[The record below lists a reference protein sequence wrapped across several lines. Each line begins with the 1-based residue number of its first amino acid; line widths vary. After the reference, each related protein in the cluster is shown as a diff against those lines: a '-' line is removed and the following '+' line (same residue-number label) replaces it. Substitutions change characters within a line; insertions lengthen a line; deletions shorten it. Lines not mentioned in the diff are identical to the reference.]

1 MARKR
6 IESSKRNWK
15 RAGRNLA
22 LGLIVI
28 AVADQS
34 GLLLRL
40 ADHALQRTG
49 AFAYHIG
56 PDVQVRI
63 SPGICRF
70 FSGVPTGVPMRAITL
85 GRTIFVPGRGVL
97 PLSAKAVEHEVAHV
111 RQWQEHG
118 LIGFTA
124 SYAFW
129 QVVRGYERI
138 PFEQDAGRP
147 QRQIR

>member
-1 MARKR
+1 MARKQ

-15 RAGRNLA
+15 KAGRNLA
-22 LGLIVI
+22 LGLLAV

-40 ADHALQRTG
+40 ADAAFQRTG
-49 AFAYHIG
+49 VFAYHMA

-63 SPGICRF
+63 SPRICRF

-85 GRTIFVPGRGVL
+85 GRTIFVPGRGAL
-97 PLSAKAVEHEVAHV
+97 PLSAEAAEHEAAHI
-111 RQWQEHG
+111 RQWQEYG
-118 LIGFTA
+118 LIGFSI

-129 QVVRGYERI
+129 QVARGYEGN
-138 PFEQDAGRP
+138 PFERDAGRLKP
-147 QRQIR
+147 QFR